1 MFAHIRL
8 LIWIL
13 SHLLTFRWLLTLVLK
28 SILTNTALTIS
39 SSIWNLHCRSSI
51 NGFLK
56 LCVSLLL
63 NSLCVLKFLDK
74 LHFKHFHLHDFWL
87 FLPYHF
93 FFFSYLPCN
102 FFPCCFMF
110 LSSKLFNLCF
120 LNSFLLLLELGLQ
133 FIFLG
138 LLEHELI
145 VSLFI
150 LLSNEFC
157 LFGFLLFLKHH
168 SIFDLF
174 LFILSLLFHSQ
185 DFITCLHLFLILI
198 LH

>member
-1 MFAHIRL
+1 
-8 LIWIL
+8 
-13 SHLLTFRWLLTLVLK
+13 LTLILK
-28 SILTNTALTIS
+28 SILTNSILTIS
-39 SSIWNLHCRSSI
+39 SSIRNLHSRSSI

-56 LCVSLLL
+56 FCVGLLL
-63 NSLCVLKFLDK
+63 NSLCILKFLDK
-74 LHFKHFHLHDFWL
+74 LHFKHFHLHDFCL

-93 FFFSYLPCN
+93 FFFSYLSLN

-133 FIFLG
+133 FIFLS

-185 DFITCLHLFLILI
+185 DFITCLHLFLILT
-198 LH
+198 LHNLHFLALLLFIFDL